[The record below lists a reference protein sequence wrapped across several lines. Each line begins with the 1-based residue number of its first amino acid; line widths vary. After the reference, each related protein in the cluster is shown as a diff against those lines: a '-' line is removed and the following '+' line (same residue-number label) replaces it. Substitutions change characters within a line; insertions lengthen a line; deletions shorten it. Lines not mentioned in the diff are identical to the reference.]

1 VVDFGLAKLLERGG
15 PSETTT
21 RQILGTPKY
30 MAPEQAQARHDD
42 VGPAADVYALGVILY
57 EVLTGRAPYEGAS
70 DVEVLRQS
78 IDGILTHPRHLR
90 PDVPRDLEAICLKA
104 MSRTPARRYRTA
116 IDFSD
121 DLRRFL
127 DGKPTLARPLNWFGR
142 TGRWLRRN
150 DQAVAL
156 GVVTIIAALLLTF
169 WLSSRVQTHQ
179 LRSDRDIALN
189 AQAER
194 TRIDQQREYA
204 RRVRDA
210 YLAWRGGDHKAAA
223 VFLDQASQLARSAG
237 DPLDFT
243 HGYLLRLVKFE
254 RAVFLS
260 PDGPVR
266 SVSVSPGGEFLAAG
280 HENGTI
286 SVWRRTEG
294 DLVSSVK
301 AHERA
306 VSYLAFGP
314 AGELTS
320 ADLPATGIVWDVS
333 PNGTLSRRNSVPP
346 AVSFSSPQLPI
357 ARFENL
363 AYTGGLD
370 GIVRAWDSSEREL
383 GVPAEVL
390 QHSATGL
397 AVSPNGQGY
406 ALAGGA
412 QLAVEAVGKRDGLT
426 VSAPADGAFA
436 MRFFKD
442 QPLRLALLSK
452 SEAVVTELVS
462 NEFKERTRIP
472 SVDRSFTT
480 VCLSSDGSKIAAG
493 DETGN
498 VKIWTYSDLKPLAS
512 ISIGETAPVKRLAIS
527 DDGKIVAARAG
538 GKVNL
543 WLVGD
548 LKPRATIAV
557 DDHVVYQLA
566 PDGTRLYSTN
576 RSGQIKAWS
585 TSTGK
590 EEFTF
595 YGHVGQV
602 TGLGLSPNGRTLV
615 SGGVTGEVKFWD
627 TRQGLELASFCRHS
641 SPVTHIEFSQNGKL
655 LITAGSELAVWN
667 NGRE

>member
-1 VVDFGLAKLLERGG
+1 
-15 PSETTT
+15 
-21 RQILGTPKY
+21 
-30 MAPEQAQARHDD
+30 
-42 VGPAADVYALGVILY
+42 
-57 EVLTGRAPYEGAS
+57 
-70 DVEVLRQS
+70 
-78 IDGILTHPRHLR
+78 
-90 PDVPRDLEAICLKA
+90 
-104 MSRTPARRYRTA
+104 
-116 IDFSD
+116 
-121 DLRRFL
+121 
-127 DGKPTLARPLNWFGR
+127 
-142 TGRWLRRN
+142 
-150 DQAVAL
+150 
-156 GVVTIIAALLLTF
+156 
-169 WLSSRVQTHQ
+169 
-179 LRSDRDIALN
+179 
-189 AQAER
+189 
-194 TRIDQQREYA
+194 
-204 RRVRDA
+204 
-210 YLAWRGGDHKAAA
+210 
-223 VFLDQASQLARSAG
+223 
-237 DPLDFT
+237 
-243 HGYLLRLVKFE
+243 
-254 RAVFLS
+254 
-260 PDGPVR
+260 
-266 SVSVSPGGEFLAAG
+266 
-280 HENGTI
+280 
-286 SVWRRTEG
+286 
-294 DLVSSVK
+294 
-301 AHERA
+301 
-306 VSYLAFGP
+306 
-314 AGELTS
+314 
-320 ADLPATGIVWDVS
+320 
-333 PNGTLSRRNSVPP
+333 
-346 AVSFSSPQLPI
+346 
-357 ARFENL
+357 
-363 AYTGGLD
+363 
-370 GIVRAWDSSEREL
+370 
-383 GVPAEVL
+383 
-390 QHSATGL
+390 
-397 AVSPNGQGY
+397 
-406 ALAGGA
+406 
-412 QLAVEAVGKRDGLT
+412 
-426 VSAPADGAFA
+426 